1 MRKNAREAVYKLLFS
16 NEFNSKFDDEFKA
29 FIYSEE
35 KLNKEDVLF
44 ADSLIDAFYA
54 NENAVNEVISNLAK
68 GYKFE
73 RLYSTDKCALQLAI
87 TEMTYLEGIPHIV
100 SINETMELVRK
111 FSTKESPNF
120 VNGVLAEY
128 KKHLEK

>member
-16 NEFNSKFDDEFKA
+16 TQFNGKFDEEFKS
-29 FIYSEE
+29 FIFDEE
-35 KLNKEDVLF
+35 KLSGDDVDF
-44 ADSLIDAFYA
+44 ANSLLDAFYS
-54 NENAVNEVISNLAK
+54 NEERVNDIISNLAK
-68 GYKFE
+68 GYNFD
-73 RLYSTDKCALQLAI
+73 RLYSTDKCAIQLAV
-87 TEMTYLEGIPHIV
+87 TEMTYFSDIPHIV

-128 KKHLEK
+128 KKQLEK